1 MPPARPPRM
10 VLAMRHALSE
20 IDRRQL
26 TMIQI
31 GTIADVDHAAARVR
45 VAVGKRTT
53 AWLPMPGF
61 VGQNFRAWLPA
72 CVGMQVL
79 LSCPG
84 GDTAQAIITGIL
96 YSPARPAPAAQGD
109 VDLVQWDDGTLA
121 AYDSAAQVLTIDT
134 PGKVVIRS
142 AQTIT
147 IEAAGDIAIQAAGD
161 LRLSAGGTMH
171 LDAAQISA
179 LGG

>member
-1 MPPARPPRM
+1 M
-10 VLAMRHALSE
+10 VLSMRQALSE

-31 GTIADVDHAAARVR
+31 GTIAAVDHGTARAR
-45 VAVGKRTT
+45 VAVGNLTT
-53 AWLPMPGF
+53 GWLPIPAL
-61 VGQNFRAWLPA
+61 VGQNFRAWFPI
-72 CVGMQVL
+72 CTGMQVL

-84 GDTAQAIITGIL
+84 GDPAQAIISAIL

-109 VDLVQWDDGTLA
+109 VDLIIWDDGTKA
-121 AYDSAAQVLTIDT
+121 SYDSAAQVLTIDT
-134 PGKVVIRS
+134 PGKIIIKS

-147 IEAAGDIAIQAAGD
+147 IEADGDISIKAGGD
-161 LRLSAGGTMH
+161 LRLEAGGTMH